1 MNHGNHTKQK
11 LRPKLRNVKLH
22 KLGFYEGT
30 WYLTFGEHGVLTFGE
45 HGDLTRENADLTSNY
60 RENGDLIRDFIG
72 WNGDAAW

>member
-1 MNHGNHTKQK
+1 MLNFISWDFTREHGD
-11 LRPKLRNVKLH
+11 
-22 KLGFYEGT
+22 
-30 WYLTFGEHGVLTFGE
+30 LTFGEHGDLTFGEHGDLTFGE